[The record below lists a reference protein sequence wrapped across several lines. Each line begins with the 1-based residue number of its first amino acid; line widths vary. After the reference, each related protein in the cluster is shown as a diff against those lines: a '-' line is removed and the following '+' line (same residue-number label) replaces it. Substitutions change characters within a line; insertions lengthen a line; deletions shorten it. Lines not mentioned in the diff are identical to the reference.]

1 MDFQLSD
8 DQRALRSGMRDLL
21 GAVFDRDRLRAAVE
35 RGGALDRSLWRE
47 LGAAGFF
54 ALRLPEDEGGVGL
67 GLPEAVLLFEEAGRA
82 LLPGPLV
89 ATHLAAGRVKGAA
102 VGEAVVTAV
111 DGELPVAHLAEADA
125 VLLVG
130 GEAVDAR
137 ALGSGGLAGVAGSGV
152 LAVAAEDRAGEARAQ
167 VPRARE
173 AREAP
178 QAPQAPQA
186 RELPEARTLTGEVLR
201 AFLAAARPVRSMDPL
216 TPLHRAPAGAAAAAG
231 RVPTGRLPTAEGGR
245 AASERTRA
253 DTDRAP
259 VGSERPGADT
269 GRVAGAG
276 AGAYTGVGADCVSGA
291 VERTP
296 AHAGR
301 LRFEAAL
308 LTAAEQ
314 LGSAVRTT
322 EAAVQHARD
331 REQFGSPI
339 GSFQAVK
346 HLCADMLARTE
357 PARAAVYAAAVTGD
371 PLEIAAAKLLADEAA
386 VRNARDCL
394 QIHGGMGFT
403 WEADVHLHLK
413 RAWLR
418 AASWL
423 TGAAA
428 EELLAAGL
436 GAAGPLPRSS
446 AAYGRPVP
454 EAGGEG

>member
-35 RGGALDRSLWRE
+35 RDGALDRSLWRE

-54 ALRLPEDEGGVGL
+54 ALRLPEEAGGVGL

-89 ATHLAAGRVKGAA
+89 ATHLAAGLVKGAA
-102 VGEAVVTAV
+102 EGEAVVTAV
-111 DGELPVAHLAEADA
+111 AADLPAAHLAEADA
-125 VLLVG
+125 VLV
-130 GEAVDAR
+130 VDGQAPPG
-137 ALGSGGLAGVAGSGV
+137 LPGDVLSGDVSGAEV
-152 LAVAAEDRAGEARAQ
+152 LAGEA
-167 VPRARE
+167 
-173 AREAP
+173 
-178 QAPQAPQA
+178 
-186 RELPEARTLTGEVLR
+186 LR
-201 AFLAAARPVRSMDPL
+201 AFVAAARPVRSVDPL
-216 TPLHRAPAGAAAAAG
+216 TPLHRLAG
-231 RVPTGRLPTAEGGR
+231 RAVPTG
-245 AASERTRA
+245 
-253 DTDRAP
+253 AP
-259 VGSERPGADT
+259 Q
-269 GRVAGAG
+269 
-276 AGAYTGVGADCVSGA
+276 AYSGA
-291 VERTP
+291 L
-296 AHAGR
+296 HY
-301 LRFEAAL
+301 EAAL

-314 LGSAVRTT
+314 LGSAARTT
-322 EAAVQHARD
+322 ETAVQHARE
-331 REQFGSPI
+331 RQQFGSPI

-371 PLEIAAAKLLADEAA
+371 PAEIAAAKLLADEAA

-403 WEADVHLHLK
+403 WEADVHFHLK

-423 TGAAA
+423 TVARA
-428 EELLAAGL
+428 EELLAADL
-436 GAAGPLPRSS
+436 GAAGRLPRSS

-454 EAGGEG
+454 EAGGGG

>member
-35 RGGALDRSLWRE
+35 RDGALDRSLWRE

-54 ALRLPEDEGGVGL
+54 ALRLPEEAGGVGL

-89 ATHLAAGRVKGAA
+89 ATHLAAGLVKGAA
-102 VGEAVVTAV
+102 EGEAVVTAV
-111 DGELPVAHLAEADA
+111 AGELPVAHLAEADA
-125 VLLVG
+125 VLVGTDALAREPLVG
-130 GEAVDAR
+130 EA
-137 ALGSGGLAGVAGSGV
+137 
-152 LAVAAEDRAGEARAQ
+152 
-167 VPRARE
+167 
-173 AREAP
+173 
-178 QAPQAPQA
+178 
-186 RELPEARTLTGEVLR
+186 LR
-201 AFLAAARPVRSMDPL
+201 AFVAAARPVRSMDPL
-216 TPLHRAPAGAAAAAG
+216 TPLHRAPADAKPA
-231 RVPTGRLPTAEGGR
+231 P

-253 DTDRAP
+253 YAERAP
-259 VGSERPGADT
+259 AATERA
-269 GRVAGAG
+269 
-276 AGAYTGVGADCVSGA
+276 
-291 VERTP
+291 P

-301 LRFEAAL
+301 FRFEAAL

-314 LGSAVRTT
+314 LGSAARTT
-322 EAAVQHARD
+322 EAAVQHAGD

-371 PLEIAAAKLLADEAA
+371 PVEIAAAKLLADEAA

-423 TGAAA
+423 TGAGA
-428 EELLAAGL
+428 EELLAADL
-436 GAAGPLPRSS
+436 GTAGRLPRSS
-446 AAYGRPVP
+446 AAYGRPVR
-454 EAGGEG
+454 EAGGGG

>member
-35 RGGALDRSLWRE
+35 RDGALDRSLWRE

-54 ALRLPEDEGGVGL
+54 ALRLPEEAGGVGL

-89 ATHLAAGRVKGAA
+89 ATHLAAGLVKGAA
-102 VGEAVVTAV
+102 EGEAVVTAV
-111 DGELPVAHLAEADA
+111 AGDLPVAHLAEADA
-125 VLLVG
+125 VL
-130 GEAVDAR
+130 
-137 ALGSGGLAGVAGSGV
+137 VAG
-152 LAVAAEDRAGEARAQ
+152 AEPLAGEA
-167 VPRARE
+167 
-173 AREAP
+173 
-178 QAPQAPQA
+178 
-186 RELPEARTLTGEVLR
+186 LR
-201 AFLAAARPVRSMDPL
+201 AFVAAARPVRSMDPL
-216 TPLHRAPAGAAAAAG
+216 TPLHRAPA
-231 RVPTGRLPTAEGGR
+231 V
-245 AASERTRA
+245 SVRTRA
-253 DTDRAP
+253 DAERAP
-259 VGSERPGADT
+259 ADSVCTRADAERAPAAT
-269 GRVAGAG
+269 
-276 AGAYTGVGADCVSGA
+276 
-291 VERTP
+291 ERTP

-301 LRFEAAL
+301 FRFEAAL

-314 LGSAVRTT
+314 LGSAARTT
-322 EAAVQHARD
+322 EAAVQHAGD
-331 REQFGSPI
+331 REQFGSPV
-339 GSFQAVK
+339 GAFQAVK

-371 PLEIAAAKLLADEAA
+371 PVEIAAAKLLADEAA

-423 TGAAA
+423 TGAGA
-428 EELLAAGL
+428 EELLAADL
-436 GAAGPLPRSS
+436 GAAGRLPRSS

-454 EAGGEG
+454 EAGGGG

>member
-35 RGGALDRSLWRE
+35 RDGALDRSLWRE

-54 ALRLPEDEGGVGL
+54 ALRLPEEAGGVGL

-89 ATHLAAGRVKGAA
+89 ATHLAAGLVKGAA
-102 VGEAVVTAV
+102 EGEAVVTAV
-111 DGELPVAHLAEADA
+111 DAGLPVAHLAEADA
-125 VLLVG
+125 VLVG
-130 GEAVDAR
+130 
-137 ALGSGGLAGVAGSGV
+137 
-152 LAVAAEDRAGEARAQ
+152 AE
-167 VPRARE
+167 P
-173 AREAP
+173 
-178 QAPQAPQA
+178 
-186 RELPEARTLTGEVLR
+186 LTGEALR
-201 AFLAAARPVRSMDPL
+201 DFVAAARPVRSMDPL
-216 TPLHRAPAGAAAAAG
+216 TPLHRARAATGATVADATEAGTGADTGASG
-231 RVPTGRLPTAEGGR
+231 RVSASEGSR

-253 DTDRAP
+253 DTERAP
-259 VGSERPGADT
+259 AAT
-269 GRVAGAG
+269 
-276 AGAYTGVGADCVSGA
+276 
-291 VERTP
+291 ERTP

-301 LRFEAAL
+301 FRFEAAL

-314 LGSAVRTT
+314 LGSAARTT
-322 EAAVQHARD
+322 EAAVQHAGD

-371 PLEIAAAKLLADEAA
+371 PVEIAAAKLLADEAA

-423 TGAAA
+423 TGAGA
-428 EELLAAGL
+428 EELLAADL
-436 GAAGPLPRSS
+436 GAVRPFPGSS

-454 EAGGEG
+454 EAGGGG

>member
-35 RGGALDRSLWRE
+35 RDGALDRSLWRE

-54 ALRLPEDEGGVGL
+54 ALRLPEEAGGVGL

-89 ATHLAAGRVKGAA
+89 ATHLAAGLVKGAA
-102 VGEAVVTAV
+102 EGEAVVTAV
-111 DGELPVAHLAEADA
+111 AGELPVAHLAEADA
-125 VLLVG
+125 VLVVDGRASGLP
-130 GEAVDAR
+130 GEAW
-137 ALGSGGLAGVAGSGV
+137 GPEV
-152 LAVAAEDRAGEARAQ
+152 LPGEAEGAE
-167 VPRARE
+167 VLSGE
-173 AREAP
+173 A
-178 QAPQAPQA
+178 
-186 RELPEARTLTGEVLR
+186 LR
-201 AFLAAARPVRSMDPL
+201 AFVAAARPVRSMDPL
-216 TPLHRAPAGAAAAAG
+216 TPLHRAPADAKPA
-231 RVPTGRLPTAEGGR
+231 P

-253 DTDRAP
+253 DAERAP
-259 VGSERPGADT
+259 AATERA
-269 GRVAGAG
+269 
-276 AGAYTGVGADCVSGA
+276 
-291 VERTP
+291 P

-301 LRFEAAL
+301 FRFEAAL

-314 LGSAVRTT
+314 LGSAARTT
-322 EAAVQHARD
+322 EVAVQHAGE

-371 PLEIAAAKLLADEAA
+371 PVEIAAAKLLADEAA

-423 TGAAA
+423 TGAGA

-436 GAAGPLPRSS
+436 GTAGRLPRSS

-454 EAGGEG
+454 EAGGGG

>member
-54 ALRLPEDEGGVGL
+54 ALRLPEEEGGVGL

-89 ATHLAAGRVKGAA
+89 ATHLAAGLVKGAA
-102 VGEAVVTAV
+102 EGEAVVTAV
-111 DGELPVAHLAEADA
+111 AGDLPVAHLAEADA
-125 VLLVG
+125 VLVVG
-130 GEAVDAR
+130 
-137 ALGSGGLAGVAGSGV
+137 
-152 LAVAAEDRAGEARAQ
+152 AEPPAGEATGAESL
-167 VPRARE
+167 AGE
-173 AREAP
+173 A
-178 QAPQAPQA
+178 
-186 RELPEARTLTGEVLR
+186 LR
-201 AFLAAARPVRSMDPL
+201 AFVAAARPVRSMDPL
-216 TPLHRAPAGAAAAAG
+216 TPLHRAPA
-231 RVPTGRLPTAEGGR
+231 V
-245 AASERTRA
+245 SVRTRA
-253 DTDRAP
+253 VAERAP
-259 VGSERPGADT
+259 AAT
-269 GRVAGAG
+269 
-276 AGAYTGVGADCVSGA
+276 
-291 VERTP
+291 ERTP

-301 LRFEAAL
+301 FRFEAAL

-314 LGSAVRTT
+314 LGSAARTT
-322 EAAVQHARD
+322 EEAVQHAGS
-331 REQFGSPI
+331 REQFGSPV
-339 GSFQAVK
+339 GVFQAVK

-371 PLEIAAAKLLADEAA
+371 PVEIAAAKLLADEAA

-423 TGAAA
+423 TGAGA
-428 EELLAAGL
+428 EELLAADL
-436 GAAGPLPRSS
+436 GAAGRLPRSS
-446 AAYGRPVP
+446 AAPGRPVP
-454 EAGGEG
+454 EVGGGG

>member
-21 GAVFDRDRLRAAVE
+21 DAVFDRDRLRAAVD
-35 RGGALDRSLWRE
+35 RGGALDRTLWRE

-54 ALRLPEDEGGVGL
+54 ALRLPEEAGGVGL

-89 ATHLAAGRVKGAA
+89 ATHLAAGLVKGAA
-102 VGEAVVTAV
+102 EGEAVVTAV
-111 DGELPVAHLAEADA
+111 DGRLPVAHLAAADA
-125 VLLVG
+125 VLVG
-130 GEAVDAR
+130 AEA
-137 ALGSGGLAGVAGSGV
+137 
-152 LAVAAEDRAGEARAQ
+152 
-167 VPRARE
+167 
-173 AREAP
+173 
-178 QAPQAPQA
+178 
-186 RELPEARTLTGEVLR
+186 LTGEALR
-201 AFLAAARPVRSMDPL
+201 GFVAAARPVRSTDPL
-216 TPLHRAPAGAAAAAG
+216 TPLHRAAA
-231 RVPTGRLPTAEGGR
+231 
-245 AASERTRA
+245 
-253 DTDRAP
+253 
-259 VGSERPGADT
+259 
-269 GRVAGAG
+269 AGAG
-276 AGAYTGVGADCVSGA
+276 AGSAAADA
-291 VERTP
+291 PAMTERTLMATDRTP
-296 AHAGR
+296 AYAGR
-301 LRFEAAL
+301 PRYEAAL

-314 LGSAVRTT
+314 LGSAARTT
-322 EAAVQHARD
+322 EAAVQHAGD

-418 AASWL
+418 SAAWL
-423 TGAAA
+423 TGARA
-428 EELLAAGL
+428 EELLAAAL
-436 GAAGPLPRSS
+436 GAARPLPGSS
-446 AAYGRPVP
+446 AAYGPGAP
-454 EAGGEG
+454 EAGGGG

>member
-21 GAVFDRDRLRAAVE
+21 DAVFDRDRMRAAVE
-35 RGGALDRSLWRE
+35 RGGTLDRSLWRE

-54 ALRLPEDEGGVGL
+54 ALRLPEEAGGVGL

-89 ATHLAAGRVKGAA
+89 ATHLAAGLVKGAA
-102 VGEAVVTAV
+102 DGEAVVTAV
-111 DGELPVAHLAEADA
+111 DGDLPVAHLAESDA
-125 VLLVG
+125 VLVGADALVG
-130 GEAVDAR
+130 E
-137 ALGSGGLAGVAGSGV
+137 
-152 LAVAAEDRAGEARAQ
+152 
-167 VPRARE
+167 P
-173 AREAP
+173 
-178 QAPQAPQA
+178 
-186 RELPEARTLTGEVLR
+186 LR
-201 AFLAAARPVRSMDPL
+201 AFVAAARPVRSMDPL
-216 TPLHRAPAGAAAAAG
+216 TPLHRTGAAGVGAAPAGARAVAG
-231 RVPTGRLPTAEGGR
+231 PPGAR
-245 AASERTRA
+245 AATERT
-253 DTDRAP
+253 T
-259 VGSERPGADT
+259 
-269 GRVAGAG
+269 
-276 AGAYTGVGADCVSGA
+276 
-291 VERTP
+291 
-296 AHAGR
+296 AHAER
-301 LRFEAAL
+301 IRFEGAL

-314 LGSAVRTT
+314 LGSAARTT
-322 EAAVQHARD
+322 ETAVQHAGD

-371 PLEIAAAKLLADEAA
+371 PVEIAAAKLLADEAA

-418 AASWL
+418 SAARL
-423 TGAAA
+423 GGAAA

-436 GAAGPLPRSS
+436 GAARPYPGSS
-446 AAYGRPVP
+446 AASGRGAP
-454 EAGGEG
+454 EAGGGG

>member
-35 RGGALDRSLWRE
+35 RGGTLDRALWRE

-54 ALRLPEDEGGVGL
+54 ALRLPEEDGGVGL

-102 VGEAVVTAV
+102 EGAAVVTAA
-111 DGELPVAHLAEADA
+111 DGDRPVAHLAEADA
-125 VLLVG
+125 VLAGGGPLD
-130 GEAVDAR
+130 GEA
-137 ALGSGGLAGVAGSGV
+137 
-152 LAVAAEDRAGEARAQ
+152 
-167 VPRARE
+167 
-173 AREAP
+173 
-178 QAPQAPQA
+178 
-186 RELPEARTLTGEVLR
+186 LR
-201 AFLAAARPVRSMDPL
+201 AFVAAARPVRSMDPL
-216 TPLHRAPAGAAAAAG
+216 TPLHLPPERVAGPAASAPVRAPGAAASAPERVAGPNAPAPERAPA
-231 RVPTGRLPTAEGGR
+231 
-245 AASERTRA
+245 
-253 DTDRAP
+253 
-259 VGSERPGADT
+259 
-269 GRVAGAG
+269 
-276 AGAYTGVGADCVSGA
+276 Y
-291 VERTP
+291 
-296 AHAGR
+296 AGR
-301 LRFEAAL
+301 LRYEAAL
-308 LTAAEQ
+308 LSAAEQ
-314 LGSAVRTT
+314 LGSAARTT
-322 EAAVQHARD
+322 DMAVQHARD
-331 REQFGSPI
+331 REQFGAPI

-418 AASWL
+418 AATGL
-423 TGAAA
+423 TEAEA
-428 EELLAAGL
+428 EEELAAGL
-436 GAAGPLPRSS
+436 GGAPPRSGSS
-446 AAYGRPVP
+446 AAFGPGRSQ
-454 EAGGEG
+454 AGGGA